1 MGNTTSKFHPLTG
14 ALIVPLGYLP
24 NGRTIWPIMGGDDTV
39 PTAEEKA
46 AADQQATD
54 DKAAADKKAADEK
67 AAADKRAAEQKAGEA
82 DQPLGEAGKRALD
95 AEREARKAAEQAK
108 TQAEQQRQEMLDGI
122 AKALGIKSDDTPPDP
137 AELQRTLGERET
149 RVTDLEGEVLNLNK
163 ELAAWRVAAQQG
175 VNAASLMDSRSFLNE
190 VSRLDPTADNFT
202 TSVEQAVRHAVEQNP
217 ALRGTASAGHAGI
230 GSVGSADADAAAT
243 PGLGR
248 LRQAYSAPK

>member
-1 MGNTTSKFHPLTG
+1 MGNTAPKFHPLTG
-14 ALIVPLGYLP
+14 APIVPLGFLP
-24 NGRTIWPIMGGDDTV
+24 NGRAIWPILGGDDSV
-39 PTAEEKA
+39 DPAPPPADPAPPADPKPADPKPSDPKPSGDGDEGGKGGKA
-46 AADQQATD
+46 AILADLSRERDARQ
-54 DKAAADKKAADEK
+54 
-67 AAADKRAAEQKAGEA
+67 AAETA
-82 DQPLGEAGKRALD
+82 RA
-95 AEREARKAAEQAK
+95 EAEQA
-108 TQAEQQRQEMLDGI
+108 RQDMLDGI
-122 AKALGIKSDDTPPDP
+122 AKAMGIKSDDTPPDP

-202 TSVEQAVRHAVEQNP
+202 TSIEQAVRHAVEQNP
-217 ALRGTASAGHAGI
+217 ALRGTASAGIAGI